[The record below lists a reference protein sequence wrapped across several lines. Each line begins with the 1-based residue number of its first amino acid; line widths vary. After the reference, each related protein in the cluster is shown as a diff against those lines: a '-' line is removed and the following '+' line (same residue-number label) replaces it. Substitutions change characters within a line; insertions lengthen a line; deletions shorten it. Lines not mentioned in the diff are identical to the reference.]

1 MKKTLTLLLG
11 MLLFY
16 SCIPPPHRS
25 AYLVNEY
32 LDFPDGLKRK
42 GFETEVTARNQAFDS
57 KGDSLVP
64 FSTLGEKKWC
74 WNHEGIYFRR
84 TYIPI
89 QNVKIVDSLVNEL
102 SSVPKRG
109 LILDNMHYKIYGY
122 RGSLFVNKDIQIKT
136 NQKVE
141 EIMRE
146 LSNKLRFKF
155 DNADYNYYHYYDR
168 RYAKKRN
175 NLKNR

>member
-11 MLLFY
+11 MILFN
-16 SCIPPPHRS
+16 SCMHHPHS

-32 LDFPDGLKRK
+32 LDFPNKLKIK
-42 GFETEVTARNQAFDS
+42 EFEAEVAIRNQTFDS
-57 KGDSLVP
+57 YGDSLVP
-64 FSTLGEKKWC
+64 FSTLGKKKRLYL
-74 WNHEGIYFRR
+74 ETFYFRR

-109 LILDNMHYKIYGY
+109 WIWDNMDYKIYRM
-122 RGSLFVNKDIQIKT
+122 RGTIWVNKNIRIKT

-146 LSNKLRFKF
+146 LSSKLRFKF
-155 DNADYNYYHYYDR
+155 DNSDYEFYRQCMFYNR
-168 RYAKKRN
+168 FYAKKN
-175 NLKNR
+175 K

>member
-16 SCIPPPHRS
+16 SCIPPHRS

-57 KGDSLVP
+57 QCDSLVP
-64 FSTLGEKKWC
+64 FSTLGEKKWL
-74 WNHEGIYFRR
+74 WNEGSYFRR

-109 LILDNMHYKIYGY
+109 LILDNMHYKIYGH

-141 EIMRE
+141 EIMLE

>member
-64 FSTLGEKKWC
+64 FSTLGKKKRLYL
-74 WNHEGIYFRR
+74 ETFYFIR

-89 QNVKIVDSLVNEL
+89 QNVKVVDSLVNEL
-102 SSVPKRG
+102 SSVPKRAW
-109 LILDNMHYKIYGY
+109 ICNNMDYKIYRM
-122 RGSLFVNKDIQIKT
+122 RGTIWINKKNKIKT

-141 EIMRE
+141 GIMLE

-168 RYAKKRN
+168 LYAKKRN
-175 NLKNR
+175 NLKNG

>member
-1 MKKTLTLLLG
+1 MKKILTLLLG

-16 SCIPPPHRS
+16 SCTNGPFFS

-42 GFETEVTARNQAFDS
+42 GFETEVTVRNQAFDS
-57 KGDSLVP
+57 QGDSLVP
-64 FSTLGEKKWC
+64 FSTLGKKKRLYL
-74 WNHEGIYFRR
+74 ETFYFIR

-89 QNVKIVDSLVNEL
+89 QNVKVVDSLVNEL

-109 LILDNMHYKIYGY
+109 LIWDNMSHKIYGFT
-122 RGSLFVNKDIQIKT
+122 GTIWVNKKIKIKT

-141 EIMRE
+141 GIMRE

-168 RYAKKRN
+168 LYAKKRN

>member
-11 MLLFY
+11 MILFN
-16 SCIPPPHRS
+16 SCMHHPHS

-32 LDFPDGLKRK
+32 LDFPNKLKIK
-42 GFETEVTARNQAFDS
+42 EFEAEVAIRNQTFDS
-57 KGDSLVP
+57 YGDSLVP
-64 FSTLGEKKWC
+64 FSTLGKKKRLYL
-74 WNHEGIYFRR
+74 ETFYFRR

-109 LILDNMHYKIYGY
+109 WIWDNMDYKIYRM
-122 RGSLFVNKDIQIKT
+122 RGTIWVNKNIRIKT

-146 LSNKLRFKF
+146 LSSKLRFKF
-155 DNADYNYYHYYDR
+155 DNSDYEFYRQGMFYNR
-168 RYAKKRN
+168 FYAKK
-175 NLKNR
+175 KK

>member
-16 SCIPPPHRS
+16 SCGPTSP
-25 AYLVNEY
+25 YLVNEY
-32 LDFPDGLKRK
+32 LDFPNGLKRK
-42 GFETEVTARNQAFDS
+42 GFETEVAIRNQAFDS
-57 KGDSLVP
+57 QGDSLLP

-109 LILDNMHYKIYGY
+109 LILDNMHYKIYGH

-155 DNADYNYYHYYDR
+155 DNAHYIFYHHYDR
-168 RYAKKRN
+168 YHAKKRN
-175 NLKNR
+175 NLKNG

>member
-11 MLLFY
+11 IILFY
-16 SCIPPPHRS
+16 SCSPKSP
-25 AYLVNEY
+25 YLVNEY

-42 GFETEVTARNQAFDS
+42 GFETEVTARNQAFVS
-57 KGDSLVP
+57 HGDSLVP
-64 FSTLGEKKWC
+64 FSTLGEKKWL
-74 WNHEGIYFRR
+74 WNEGFYFRR

-109 LILDNMHYKIYGY
+109 WIWDNMHYKIYGH

-146 LSNKLRFKF
+146 LSKKLRFKF
-155 DNADYNYYHYYDR
+155 DNADYYYYHYYDR
-168 RYAKKRN
+168 YYAKKRN